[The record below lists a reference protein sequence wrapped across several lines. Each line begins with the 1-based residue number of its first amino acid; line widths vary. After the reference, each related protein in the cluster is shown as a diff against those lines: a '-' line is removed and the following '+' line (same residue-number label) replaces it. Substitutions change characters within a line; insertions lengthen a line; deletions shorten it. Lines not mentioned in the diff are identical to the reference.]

1 MPTFKIAIIGT
12 GHVGLVSGACFA
24 EKGNIVICVDNDIE
38 KIEMLNSGRMPIYEP
53 GLDELVERNVKAS
66 RLSFTTEI
74 APAVRASEIVFI
86 CVGTPPT
93 PSGQPDL
100 SYVEAVSREIARN
113 LDDTTYRLICEK
125 STVPVRTGEHVRQT
139 VEKYAAKNAL
149 FDVASNPEFLSEGT
163 AIHDTFN
170 PDRIVIGVSSK
181 RAEAMLRS
189 LYESFNAPLIV
200 TDINS
205 AELIKHASNSFLAMK
220 ISFINAI
227 ATICELT
234 GANVEEVARGMGM
247 DRRIGQAF
255 LRAGAG
261 YGGFC
266 FPKDVEAFIAVA
278 ESLGYRFDLLKEVQ
292 AVNVAQRDRI
302 IKKIEKEL
310 WILKG
315 KTIALLGLSFKPN
328 TDDVREAPAIYIAR
342 RLLEKEA
349 IVRAYDPRAIEK
361 ARRVLPT
368 IAYCADPYDAARG
381 ADCLVLMTE
390 WDEFRHLDLT
400 RLRSAMAQPI
410 MVDCRNVFDPA
421 HVRALGFT
429 YSSVGR
435 P

>member
-1 MPTFKIAIIGT
+1 MSTFKIAIIGT

-24 EKGNIVICVDNDIE
+24 DKGNTVICVDSDRE
-38 KIEMLNSGRMPIYEP
+38 KIETLQAGRMPIYEP
-53 GLDELVERNVKAS
+53 GLDELVARNVKAA

-113 LDDTTYRLICEK
+113 LDDATCRLICEK
-125 STVPVRTGEHVRQT
+125 STVPVRTGDHVRRT
-139 VEKYAAKNAL
+139 IEKYAARNAV
-149 FDVASNPEFLSEGT
+149 FDVASNPEFLAEGT
-163 AIHDTFN
+163 AIRDTFN
-170 PDRIVIGVSSK
+170 PDRIVLGVSSK
-181 RAEAMLRS
+181 RAEQTLRT
-189 LYESFNAPLIV
+189 LFESFNAPLIV

-220 ISFINAI
+220 ISFINAV
-227 ATICELT
+227 ATVCELA

-247 DRRIGQAF
+247 DKRIGHSF

-266 FPKDVEAFIAVA
+266 FPKDVEAFISVA
-278 ESLGYRFDLLKEVQ
+278 DGLGYRFDLLRQVQ
-292 AVNVAQRDRI
+292 AVNAAQRERVV
-302 IKKIEKEL
+302 KKIETEL

-315 KTIALLGLSFKPN
+315 KTIAMWGLSFKPD
-328 TDDVREAPAIYIAR
+328 TDDVREAPALFVAR
-342 RLLEKEA
+342 QLLERGA
-349 IVRAYDPRAIEK
+349 TVRGYDPKAVEK
-361 ARRVLPT
+361 ARRVLPDVVC
-368 IAYCADPYDAARG
+368 CADPYDAARG

-390 WDEFRHLDLT
+390 WDEFLRLDMARVLA
-400 RLRSAMAQPI
+400 AMAHPTL
-410 MVDCRNVFDPA
+410 VDCRNAFDPA
-421 HVRALGFT
+421 RMRALGFT
-429 YSSVGR
+429 YHSVGR